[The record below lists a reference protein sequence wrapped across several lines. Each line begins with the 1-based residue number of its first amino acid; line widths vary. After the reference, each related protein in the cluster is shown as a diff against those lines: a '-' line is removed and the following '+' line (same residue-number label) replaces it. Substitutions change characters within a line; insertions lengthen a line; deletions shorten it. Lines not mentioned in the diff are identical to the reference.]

1 MKQNLKTQLAL
12 CLFSAILGASL
23 AYLLVWQANQPL
35 AHAQLVV
42 GTSNTSSMTRDS
54 GSFKFLPKT
63 SSEQEFSEGEL
74 TQIRVYEEVNRSVVN
89 ISTRSYT
96 RDPFFMIA
104 EPQEGAGS
112 GSILDKEG
120 HILTNYHVIEG
131 AKFINVTLFDGSPYV
146 AEVVGADP
154 ENDTAVLR
162 IDAPAEELFPVK
174 FGESSGL
181 RVGQKV
187 MAIGNP
193 FGLERTLSVG
203 IVSALNRTLPGRVR
217 GYIMKEI
224 IQIDAALNKGNSG
237 GPLLSSQGLLI
248 GMNTAIANP
257 SRSGENTGVGF
268 AIPVN
273 TLRSVVPQLI
283 RFGKV
288 IRPNLGIVHTTQQKN
303 GLRINKLTPAGP
315 AAKAGLRGIRLTRKQ
330 VRQGR
335 YILEYQTPD
344 YEHADEIVSIDG
356 KKINSYSQLQS
367 ILENY
372 QPGQSVEIEF
382 IREGELKKVTVTLGE
397 QR

>member
-1 MKQNLKTQLAL
+1 M
-12 CLFSAILGASL
+12 
-23 AYLLVWQANQPL
+23 
-35 AHAQLVV
+35 
-42 GTSNTSSMTRDS
+42 
-54 GSFKFLPKT
+54 PKT
-63 SSEQEFSEGEL
+63 SSEQEFSEGGL
-74 TQIRVYEEVNRSVVN
+74 TQIRVYEEVNRSVAN

-120 HILTNYHVIEG
+120 HIFTNCHVIDG

-283 RFGKV
+283 RFGRV
-288 IRPNLGIVHTTQQKN
+288 IRPDLGIVHTTQQKN
-303 GLRINKLTPAGP
+303 GLRINKLTPDGP

-382 IREGELKKVTVTLGE
+382 IREGKLKKVTVTLGE

>member
-1 MKQNLKTQLAL
+1 
-12 CLFSAILGASL
+12 
-23 AYLLVWQANQPL
+23 
-35 AHAQLVV
+35 
-42 GTSNTSSMTRDS
+42 
-54 GSFKFLPKT
+54 
-63 SSEQEFSEGEL
+63 
-74 TQIRVYEEVNRSVVN
+74 
-89 ISTRSYT
+89 
-96 RDPFFMIA
+96 
-104 EPQEGAGS
+104 
-112 GSILDKEG
+112 
-120 HILTNYHVIEG
+120 
-131 AKFINVTLFDGSPYV
+131 
-146 AEVVGADP
+146 
-154 ENDTAVLR
+154 
-162 IDAPAEELFPVK
+162 
-174 FGESSGL
+174 
-181 RVGQKV
+181 
-187 MAIGNP
+187 
-193 FGLERTLSVG
+193 
-203 IVSALNRTLPGRVR
+203 
-217 GYIMKEI
+217 MKEI

-283 RFGKV
+283 RFGRV
-288 IRPNLGIVHTTQQKN
+288 IRPDLGIVHTTQQKN
-303 GLRINKLTPAGP
+303 GLRINKLTPDGP

>member
-237 GPLLSSQGLLI
+237 GPLLS
-248 GMNTAIANP
+248 
-257 SRSGENTGVGF
+257 R
-268 AIPVN
+268 
-273 TLRSVVPQLI
+273 
-283 RFGKV
+283 
-288 IRPNLGIVHTTQQKN
+288 H
-303 GLRINKLTPAGP
+303 
-315 AAKAGLRGIRLTRKQ
+315 
-330 VRQGR
+330 
-335 YILEYQTPD
+335 EYRD
-344 YEHADEIVSIDG
+344 
-356 KKINSYSQLQS
+356 
-367 ILENY
+367 
-372 QPGQSVEIEF
+372 
-382 IREGELKKVTVTLGE
+382 R
-397 QR
+397 